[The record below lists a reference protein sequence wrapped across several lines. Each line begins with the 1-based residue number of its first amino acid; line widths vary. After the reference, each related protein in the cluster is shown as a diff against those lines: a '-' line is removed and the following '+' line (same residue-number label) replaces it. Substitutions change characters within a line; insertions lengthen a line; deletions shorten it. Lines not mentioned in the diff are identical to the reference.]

1 MTAFDFLYRITALR
15 KVYPDIDR
23 VLVAWLAGYVPDAVA
38 DALDYYERQ
47 FVASP
52 VPAGRG
58 RGGTAPVPVSFP
70 APAQGRQPEGEPLT

>member
-1 MTAFDFLYRITALR
+1 MTADFLDRVAALR
-15 KVYPDIDR
+15 KIDPNVDCR
-23 VLVAWLAGYVPDAVA
+23 IIGWLSSSVPDAVA
-38 DALDYYERQ
+38 DALDYYERK

-70 APAQGRQPEGEPLT
+70 APAQGRQPSKEQS